1 MKLWELC
8 YMGMREIYHALPR
21 WAYGFCSLS
30 LAVFALSA
38 CSEIQLASH
47 VAKKYGGSG
56 AQSQGLYKVGKPYQ
70 VEGRW
75 YEPEENY
82 TLVETGI
89 ASWYG
94 SEFHGRNTANG
105 EPFSKDE
112 LTAAH
117 RTLQMPSLV
126 RVTNLENGRSIV
138 VRVND
143 RGPFKRSRVIDLT
156 ERGADLLGYRGK
168 GTAKVKL
175 EVLEK
180 ESRQIADAAR
190 RGVDTRGTEIAMND
204 GTMNDG
210 TRLALAQPVSEP
222 DISREVPGHMEDGRF
237 MPSPVVERLPVRPSA
252 IYVQA
257 GAFTIQDNA
266 TRLSR
271 TLSAYGPAR
280 VYPARVGG
288 QEFFRV
294 RLGPY
299 QDVAQADAAL
309 AILVEQNNA
318 QAIIVV
324 E

>member
-1 MKLWELC
+1 MISVFSGFFASSRVGAIC
-8 YMGMREIYHALPR
+8 AAFIAL
-21 WAYGFCSLS
+21 
-30 LAVFALSA
+30 FALSA
-38 CSEIQLASH
+38 CSELQLASH
-47 VAKKYGGSG
+47 VAKKYGGSSG
-56 AQSQGLYKVGKPYQ
+56 TQSEGLYKVGKPYQ

-82 TLVETGI
+82 SLVETGI

-94 SEFHGRNTANG
+94 SEFHGRSTANG
-105 EPFSKDE
+105 EVFDKNE

-168 GTAKVKL
+168 GTARVKI

-180 ESRQIADAAR
+180 ESRQIAEAAR

-204 GTMNDG
+204 GG
-210 TRLALAQPVSEP
+210 QGFALASVESEP
-222 DISREVPGHMEDGRF
+222 DISREVPGHVEQGRF
-237 MPSPVVERLPVRPSA
+237 MPEPVVKTVPVSPSA

-257 GAFTIQDNA
+257 GAFTIKDNA
-266 TRLSR
+266 MRLSHG
-271 TLSAYGPAR
+271 LSSYGPAR

-288 QEFFRV
+288 QDFFRV

-309 AILVEQNNA
+309 AALVAQNNA

>member
-1 MKLWELC
+1 MISFFSVSARFGKIC
-8 YMGMREIYHALPR
+8 
-21 WAYGFCSLS
+21 
-30 LAVFALSA
+30 AVFLALLTLSA
-38 CSEIQLASH
+38 CSEVQLASH
-47 VAKKYGGSG
+47 VVKKYGGSSG
-56 AQSQGLYKVGKPYQ
+56 PQSEGLYKVGKPYQ

-82 TLVETGI
+82 SLVETGI

-94 SEFHGRNTANG
+94 SEFHGRSTANG
-105 EPFSKDE
+105 ETFDKNE

-168 GTAKVKL
+168 GTARVKI

-180 ESRQIADAAR
+180 ESRQIAEAAR
-190 RGVDTRGTEIAMND
+190 RGVDTRGTEVAMNS
-204 GTMNDG
+204 GQG
-210 TRLALAQPVSEP
+210 FALASVESEP
-222 DISREVPGHMEDGRF
+222 DISREVPGHIEQGRF
-237 MPSPVVERLPVRPSA
+237 MPEPVVKTVPVHPNA

-257 GAFTIQDNA
+257 GAFTIKDNA
-266 TRLSR
+266 TRLSHS
-271 TLSAYGPAR
+271 LSSYGPAR
-280 VYPARVGG
+280 VYPARVGA
-288 QEFFRV
+288 QDFFRV

-309 AILVEQNNA
+309 AALVAQNNA

>member
-1 MKLWELC
+1 MTIERTKQARAFAPFFL
-8 YMGMREIYHALPR
+8 AL
-21 WAYGFCSLS
+21 LS
-30 LAVFALSA
+30 LLALSA
-38 CSEIQLASH
+38 CSEVQLASH
-47 VAKKYGGSG
+47 VAKKYGG
-56 AQSQGLYKVGKPYQ
+56 AEQKPTSQGLYKVGKPYK

-82 TLVETGI
+82 HLVETGI

-94 SEFHGRNTANG
+94 SEFHGRSTANG
-105 EPFSKDE
+105 ERFDKSE

-143 RGPFKRSRVIDLT
+143 RGPFKRNRVIDLT
-156 ERGADLLGYRGK
+156 ERGAELLGFKAQGMAR
-168 GTAKVKL
+168 VKL
-175 EVLEK
+175 EVLPE
-180 ESRQIADAAR
+180 ESRQIAQAAR
-190 RGVDTRGTEIAMND
+190 RGVDTRGVEVAMND
-204 GTMNDG
+204 GRG
-210 TRLALAQPVSEP
+210 FALAAVPAEP
-222 DISREVPGHMEDGRF
+222 DVSRNVPGHLSPEGRF
-237 MPSPVVERLPVRPSA
+237 MPEPVVRTVPVTPSA

-257 GAFTIQDNA
+257 GAFTVEDNA
-266 TRLSR
+266 SRLSR
-271 TLSAYGPAR
+271 ALSAHGPAR
-280 VYPARVGG
+280 VYPAHVGG
-288 QEFFRV
+288 QDFFRV

-309 AILVEQNNA
+309 AMLVAQNNP